1 MPRIKGFV
9 TNFDERYNQMTSL
22 DSSGHQSRRRTGW
35 SRQFPAL
42 VACCLIPLVLAACT
56 EADSPARGV
65 ASAVGF
71 ATTVPQAKD
80 FVVARRSSRPLEYI
94 PVGRG
99 GIERPVQPRDIPGVR
114 ALESDLDSTRDRSE
128 AFARRSL
135 PRGAYGQ
142 ALPSVAAPPR
152 PARAAS
158 ARPDAGSP
166 GSYPVSPNRARAL
179 RDNAR
184 AAGAT
189 AN

>member
-9 TNFDERYNQMTSL
+9 ILFKERCREMTSHE
-22 DSSGHQSRRRTGW
+22 SPVQQMRQCIARSRRA
-35 SRQFPAL
+35 PAL
-42 VACCLIPLVLAACT
+42 LGCFLLPLALAACT
-56 EADSPARGV
+56 EAGSPARGV

-71 ATTVPQAKD
+71 ATTVPQPKD
-80 FVVARRSSRPLEYI
+80 FVVARRSSAALDYI

-99 GIERPVQPRDIPGVR
+99 GIERPVQPRDASGVR
-114 ALESDLDSTRDRSE
+114 ALETDLDATRDRSE

-152 PARAAS
+152 AARSAS
-158 ARPDAGSP
+158 ARPNPNAPSTF
-166 GSYPVSPNRARAL
+166 PVNPDRARRM
-179 RDNAR
+179 RDDAR
-184 AAGAT
+184 AAGA